1 MRRILPLAFIFLLA
15 ACGSQ
20 TGTPTPPEEPPTSS
34 PPEIPNDPNAIP
46 FAGEWR
52 VSFVSSASGKVSTY
66 ALNITRKA
74 TSGGVTRGAGL
85 AIVCQSSTVC
95 DYVSGATTTGFGS
108 IGDFKYSSG
117 RVALSVS
124 ILDDELFFTG
134 DDTDNAA
141 ATDSQGRQ
149 VVEGSGEMLDS
160 SDAFIEGYISA
171 TRMGEARTLQ
181 PAPVEPPTTPT
192 PPTEPTPP
200 NDPTPPTPP
209 TDPGPISKP
218 PVINSFTASSRSIE
232 TGDSVTLS
240 WNVDDADA
248 LSISPGVGA
257 VTGSD
262 VTVKPDKTTAYTLT
276 ATNTDGSD
284 DASVKITVQD
294 PKPPEPEEAALRYW
308 VDSDCGRV
316 STTYATAGGG
326 TAQRDSGNG
335 YVYTVESGVRSGTFL
350 YISAQNQCDRGNVT
364 VRIYKRGNIYK
375 ETSSSGAYVIATASG
390 TY

>member
-1 MRRILPLAFIFLLA
+1 MRRVLPLAFVFLLA

-20 TGTPTPPEEPPTSS
+20 TDIPTPPEEPPTSS
-34 PPEIPNDPNAIP
+34 PSETPNDPNAIP

-52 VSFVSSASGKVSTY
+52 VSFVSSASGEVSTY
-66 ALNITRKA
+66 ALNITREV
-74 TSGGVTRGAGL
+74 TSDGITRGAGL

-95 DYVSGATTTGFGS
+95 DYVSGATTKGFGL

-124 ILDDELFFTG
+124 ILDGELFFTG
-134 DDTDNAA
+134 DDTDNMA

-149 VVEGSGEMLDS
+149 VIEGSGEMLDS
-160 SDAFIEGYISA
+160 SDAFIEGYILA
-171 TRMGEARTLQ
+171 TRMGEARALQ

-209 TDPGPISKP
+209 TDPEPVLKP
-218 PVINSFTASSRSIE
+218 PVINSFTASLGSIE

-240 WNVDDADA
+240 WNVDDADT
-248 LSISPGVGA
+248 LSISPDVGK

-262 VTVKPDKTTAYTLT
+262 VAVKPGKSTTYTLT

-284 DASVKITVQD
+284 DASVKIMVQD
-294 PKPPEPEEAALRYW
+294 PKPPEPQEAALRYW
-308 VDSDCGRV
+308 VNSDCGRV
-316 STTYATAGGG
+316 LTTYATADGG
-326 TAQRDSGNG
+326 TAQRDFGNG
-335 YVYTVESGVRSGTFL
+335 YVYTVESGVRRGTFL
-350 YISAQNQCDRGNVT
+350 YISAQNQCNRGEVT